1 MKTLAIITAAILV
14 SGTAL
19 ADIDDFVSAAPGED
33 SFSLYTDSEH
43 DSDHDSDRN
52 VSAPEVGSSDGE
64 SLIDQFTSG
73 AD

>member
-1 MKTLAIITAAILV
+1 MKTLAIITAAMLV

-19 ADIDDFVSAAPGED
+19 ASVEDFVSAAPGED
-33 SFSLYTDSEH
+33 SFSLYTDSDH
-43 DSDHDSDRN
+43 DSDHN
-52 VSAPEVGSSDGE
+52 VSVSVPEVGSSDGE